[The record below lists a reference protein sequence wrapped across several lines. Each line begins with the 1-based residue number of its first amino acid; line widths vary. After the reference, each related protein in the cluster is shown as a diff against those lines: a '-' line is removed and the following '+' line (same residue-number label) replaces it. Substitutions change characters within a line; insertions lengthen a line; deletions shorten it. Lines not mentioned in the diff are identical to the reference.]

1 MVSKNTS
8 EEKILQQFLYNEKLK
23 FNEIEKHSNVKSNKL
38 SYYIK
43 RLLEDGIITKE
54 QEFYKLSD
62 KSEVLIPYITEKKTI
77 LPVILVAMKEK
88 GKVFL
93 HKREKRPYKD
103 KLGLPAGRI
112 LLGETIKDATERIMK
127 EKFNIKCTFRKVNS
141 ISTENIH
148 KNNETVHS
156 FLLILVTAT
165 TKDKI
170 IYADLKKNK
179 REIITSD
186 YKLIKEDLN
195 SEVKVKNITSRT

>member
-1 MVSKNTS
+1 M
-8 EEKILQQFLYNEKLK
+8 EEKILQHFLYNEKLK
-23 FNEIEKHSNVKSNKL
+23 FNEIEKVSKLRSNKL

-43 RLLEDGIITKE
+43 RLLEEGVITKE

-62 KSEVLIPYITEKKTI
+62 KSEVLIPYITEKKSI
-77 LPVILVAMKEK
+77 LPVVLIAIKESDK
-88 GKVFL
+88 IFL

-112 LLGETIKDATERIMK
+112 LLGETISDATKRIMK
-127 EKFNIKCTFRKVNS
+127 EKFNIKAKFQKVNS
-141 ISTENIH
+141 VSVENIS
-148 KNNETVHS
+148 KNKQVVHS

-170 IYADLKKNK
+170 NFVNLKKNK
-179 REIITSD
+179 KNMIASD

-195 SEVKVKNITSRT
+195 SEIKIRNINSKI